1 MVIFNT
7 LISLNVN
14 GYYKM
19 KNYKTLRP
27 VVLILSCLIISGM
40 LAVKAEPPSANV
52 NSVLP
57 RELLLEE
64 AIVASVQACLGNESD
79 FAQRFNTLVT
89 DDQAL
94 QQQATD
100 IEKYK
105 DNIQTSQLNLN
116 QEEAQLNAL
125 ARSQSKMGADL
136 DVLRKGL
143 YKNHATKPLTSEQ
156 LQKEN
161 IKIEAY
167 NKLSGEFNVM
177 TDQYNKQVLAQK
189 KRIAEHNALVATL
202 NDAVSR
208 YNAHAQAIQVPLNKV
223 VADVGYYQHK
233 CAAGVKK

>member
-7 LISLNVN
+7 LISLNKN
-14 GYYKM
+14 GYHKM
-19 KNYKTLRP
+19 KNYKTLSP
-27 VVLILSCLIISGM
+27 VVFVWSCLIISGM
-40 LAVKAEPPSANV
+40 LPVKAEPPSVNV

-57 RELLLEE
+57 RDLLLDE

-89 DDQAL
+89 DDQTL
-94 QQQATD
+94 QQQATEID
-100 IEKYK
+100 KYK
-105 DNIQTSQLNLN
+105 DSIQTSQLNLE
-116 QEEAQLNAL
+116 QEEAQL
-125 ARSQSKMGADL
+125 KMGADL

-189 KRIAEHNALVATL
+189 KRIAEHNALVTTL
-202 NDAVSR
+202 NDAVAL

-233 CAAGVKK
+233 CAAGVKN